1 MGKFGTSNKSTE
13 NLLRDKFVPETTP
26 TNIPTDILIK
36 QGLITD
42 STESL
47 IHGGAERYIV
57 NALKPIE
64 ANKTE
69 DVCED
74 PPFHLPSPPLDLANL
89 EYEKVTDLS
98 KNDFR
103 YDLNN
108 TSLEII
114 EDLYHQ
120 IEAFLVHFK
129 LSRSFLLIFKNY
141 VSILIQ
147 EGFNPLHDEYFRILE
162 DELKGIFTFNSVIE
176 EILEIFLIHPRNKFI
191 ALSLAE
197 YTYARNKIRR
207 HFSHW
212 KTACE
217 LNEEA
222 NKFAEQAVMK
232 IKETFF
238 YIWCDR
244 RSKYSQMANN
254 EAES

>member
-197 YTYARNKIRR
+197 YTLSLI
-207 HFSHW
+207 H
-212 KTACE
+212 
-217 LNEEA
+217 
-222 NKFAEQAVMK
+222 
-232 IKETFF
+232 
-238 YIWCDR
+238 IWVI
-244 RSKYSQMANN
+244 
-254 EAES
+254 